1 MAETMTHDP
10 GCRRADLAAARDHV
24 GDLLLR
30 CRGCGRSIRLGTP
43 AADAGAVEAAQEVR
57 PASRVPRARQEPQ
70 EPQDPAR
77 LVIPDLVGGR
87 DRGGRWPTHKSKRRT
102 ARKSARR
109 ERNR

>member
-1 MAETMTHDP
+1 MAAALMHAAD
-10 GCRRADLAAARDHV
+10 CRGADLAAGRDRV
-24 GDLLLR
+24 GGLLLR
-30 CRGCGRSIRLGTP
+30 CRGCGRSIRLGAP
-43 AADAGAVEAAQEVR
+43 ASAAGAVEAAREVR

-70 EPQDPAR
+70 ERQDPAR